1 MINTCIG
8 ERGLGNNIAT
18 LSLLTQIANTGEQ
31 INIFTYPES
40 GVEALIHAYK
50 LSNNIHITHI
60 NIPGDSSGVELIN
73 NTSDVGKTLS
83 PYIKYYNRNTDIK
96 NKKYIGVEF
105 YNHNGATDVFAQIC
119 KLAKDLKYDVIS
131 FDSLGC
137 NLTEKINF
145 LNNHCAAVIS
155 YGDESGT
162 AHLAHTLDIPCVI
175 LPSDIPRDNNSFDN
189 KWDTTP
195 QFSYMQ
201 MHLDTQTY
209 FLQDIT
215 ELFSWKANMLEQVIK
230 DLRQHKGNNKFLDE
244 KTDITATT
252 TLNSIT
258 IKTPT
263 KTLHAFSKTEN
274 EWLKK
279 YVINEAESVLI
290 GGIRK
295 VPLSPMVYNEFF
307 LDHYNAAPDPIIP
320 TIIPTP
326 PTYNKYNPA
335 PPTDIPTIIPT
346 YNKYK

>member
-60 NIPGDSSGVELIN
+60 NIPGDRSGVELIN

-209 FLQDIT
+209 FLQDVDIDRCT
-215 ELFSWKANMLEQVIK
+215 VLKVDQNLRTNIK
-230 DLRQHKGNNKFLDE
+230 L
-244 KTDITATT
+244 
-252 TLNSIT
+252 
-258 IKTPT
+258 
-263 KTLHAFSKTEN
+263 
-274 EWLKK
+274 WLGKHG
-279 YVINEAESVLI
+279 YIHTGPDVPNINEGNQLLKDRFAAMVDGNSQIKLKLVTHYEQDYELI
-290 GGIRK
+290 NRAKFYG
-295 VPLSPMVYNEFF
+295 
-307 LDHYNAAPDPIIP
+307 
-320 TIIPTP
+320 T
-326 PTYNKYNPA
+326 
-335 PPTDIPTIIPT
+335 
-346 YNKYK
+346 